1 MSASP
6 LRRILWEPGP
16 PSRERPLRRLKHL
29 LIGNPIAAVHE
40 REHRVSVL
48 IGLGAFAS
56 DAVSSVAY
64 ATEEM
69 LLVLVV
75 AGTAALA
82 FGPVIAAVIAAVLI
96 IVVSSYYQTVQAYPT
111 GGGAYTVARE
121 NLGTYPA
128 LVAGAA
134 LVVDYVLTVAVSVA
148 AGVAAVTSALPD
160 LHPYRV
166 TLALAVVGILT
177 LASLRGV
184 RESGRLFALPT
195 YAFIACA
202 VSVLIAG
209 IVQLLTGGLGT
220 GHLTAPAL
228 STDAVS
234 LVGAWLLVRAF
245 ASGCVALT
253 GVEAIANTVPAF
265 EEPASKRAGLAMIW
279 LGAIL
284 ATLFLGI
291 TFLALELNIL
301 PRADETVLSQIGIAV
316 FGPTLPY
323 ALLQITTAL
332 ILLVAANTC
341 YTGFP
346 RLASLLG
353 SDRFLP
359 KQMAHPGD
367 RLVFSNGIM
376 ILGATAGALIVLFD
390 ADTHALIPLYAVGVF
405 LAFTISQAGMVVRW
419 HRRRETGWQWRAA
432 LNAAGAIATA
442 TVLIVVT
449 SAKFLHG
456 AWLVL
461 VIIPLLV
468 WLFVSVHGH
477 YDDVACQ
484 LRIDPTR
491 PLHGFNHTV
500 LVPISGINQPV
511 LTALQYAMSLS
522 PKVQAVYVGMD
533 DVAAKQI
540 QAAWKDWNP
549 GVELIVLQTPYRTIV
564 APLMEYIDVVKKE
577 RDNDLVTVILPEFV
591 PRRWWHHLLHNQT
604 ALLLKGALLFRKDV
618 IVTDV
623 PYHLDR

>member
-1 MSASP
+1 MISP

-29 LIGNPIAAVHE
+29 LIGTPIPSVRE
-40 REHRVSVL
+40 REHRVSALV
-48 IGLGAFAS
+48 GLGAFAS

-69 LLVLVV
+69 LLVLVL
-75 AGTAALA
+75 AGIAALS
-82 FGPVIAAVIAAVLI
+82 FGPVIAAIIATVLI
-96 IVVSSYYQTVQAYPT
+96 IVVVSYYQTVQAYPT

-148 AGVAAVTSALPD
+148 AGVAAVTSAVPD
-160 LHPYRV
+160 LHPHRV
-166 TLALAVVGILT
+166 ALALGVVTALT
-177 LASLRGV
+177 LANLRGV
-184 RESGRLFALPT
+184 RESGQLFALPT

-202 VSVLIAG
+202 LGVIGTG
-209 IVQLLTGGLGT
+209 IVQLLTGVLGT
-220 GHLTAPAL
+220 GHLTAPTV
-228 STDAVS
+228 SVEAVS
-234 LVGAWLLVRAF
+234 TVGVWLLVRAF

-265 EEPASKRAGLAMIW
+265 AEPAARRAGVTMIW
-279 LGAIL
+279 LGVIL
-284 ATLFLGI
+284 ATLFLGT

-301 PRADETVLSQIGIAV
+301 PRTDETVLSQIGSAV

-323 ALLQITTAL
+323 GLLQATTAL

-353 SDRFLP
+353 SDGFLP
-359 KQMAHPGD
+359 KQLAHPGD
-367 RLVFSNGIM
+367 RLVFSNGIVV
-376 ILGATAGALIVLFD
+376 LGVAAGALIALFH

-405 LAFTISQAGMVVRW
+405 LAFTISQLGMVVRW
-419 HRRRETGWQWRAA
+419 GRHPGTGWRWRAA
-432 LNAAGAIATA
+432 LNAAGALATA
-442 TVLIVVT
+442 TVLIVVA
-449 SAKFLHG
+449 SAKFVNG
-456 AWLVL
+456 AWLVV
-461 VIIPLLV
+461 VIVPLLV
-468 WLFVSVHGH
+468 WLFVSVHRH
-477 YDDVACQ
+477 YDNVERQ

-491 PLHGFNHTV
+491 PLHGYNHTV

-511 LTALQYAMSLS
+511 RTALQYAMSLS
-522 PKVQAVYVGMD
+522 PKVQAVYIGMD
-533 DVAAKQI
+533 DAATKRMQSSWE
-540 QAAWKDWNP
+540 AWNP

-564 APLMEYIDVVKKE
+564 APLMEYLDVIKKE
-577 RDNDLVTVILPEFV
+577 RGDDLVTVVLPEFV
-591 PRRWWHHLLHNQT
+591 PNRWWHHLLHNQT
-604 ALLLKGALLFRKDV
+604 ALLLKGALLFRRDV

-623 PYHLDR
+623 PYHLER